1 MKKGIVSII
10 VALVG
15 FFFAYKYHVKM
26 HEIQHSLITG
36 KEIRFIFIDDLVSFT
51 RLFKMVTISLSLLSI
66 YLGVIA
72 TLKKHKIGI
81 VGILLAIALCIS
93 AFIPFWKYFSPNITT
108 VISS

>member
-1 MKKGIVSII
+1 MKKGVLSIL

-26 HEIQHSLITG
+26 HEIQYNLITG
-36 KEIRFIFIDDLVSFT
+36 KEIRFIFINDLVSFT
-51 RLFKMVTISLSLLSI
+51 RLFKMVTVSLSLLSI

-81 VGILLAIALCIS
+81 LGILLAIVLCIA
-93 AFIPFWKYFSPNITT
+93 AFIPFWKYFSQNITT
-108 VISS
+108 AINS